1 MLLLVLKERETI
13 TVAGIV
19 DLLGV
24 TVRDAQG
31 LMDYLE
37 EADKVVAVVEEDGK
51 WRVDRD
57 KIKNLL

>member
-24 TVRDAQG
+24 TVRVAEG

-57 KIKNLL
+57 KIKSLL

>member
-24 TVRDAQG
+24 TVRDAEG